1 MASGVASVHTC
12 IRMMTT
18 RMMTESMMVAI
29 LQLMHLQR
37 HTALV
42 YSVLDI
48 HTGYPC
54 YGQLTPATC
63 TPVEDIY
70 LKFGE

>member
-1 MASGVASVHTC
+1 MASGVACGHV
-12 IRMMTT
+12 RVMTT
-18 RMMTESMMVAI
+18 RMMTESKMVAI
-29 LQLMHLQR
+29 LQLIRLQR

-48 HTGYPC
+48 HTRYPC
-54 YGQLTPATC
+54 YGQLTPVTC
-63 TPVEDIY
+63 TPVEHIY